1 MCKTNLIKFSM
12 INNFINKI
20 TARGFIHQC
29 TDKDK
34 LINLLSNKSI
44 KAYIGF
50 DCTAPSLHV
59 GSLLQIMCLR
69 LLQRCGHQPIVLL
82 GGGTTLIGDP
92 SGKDATRKILNDKTI
107 NANIVK
113 IKKIFKKLL
122 NFKDKKTIPIFVN
135 NAEWLNKLKYIEFL
149 RNIGKH
155 FTINK
160 MLSFDSVK
168 LRLERE
174 QSLSYMEFNYM
185 ILQAYDFYK
194 LNEKYD
200 CVLQIGGSDQWGNIV
215 NGVELI
221 RKINQKES
229 FGLTTPLITLSS
241 GAKMGKTENGAIW
254 LDEKLLSAY
263 DYWQFWRN
271 TNDAD
276 VKKFLKYF
284 TEIDEIE
291 LEKLIN
297 NEKNINK
304 LKILLANEATKIL
317 HGEKKSK
324 ESEMTGKET
333 FAGSGVGQN
342 LPVIF
347 IKDSLLKNGINIIDF
362 INDIKILNSKSEIRR
377 AINEKGIKINDTIVT
392 DEKKIISMNELNKD
406 YIKVSYGKKKHYK
419 IQLN

>member
-1 MCKTNLIKFSM
+1 MK
-12 INNFINKI
+12 NNFISEI
-20 TARGFIHQC
+20 TTRGFFHQC

-34 LINLLSNKSI
+34 LTDLLNNKSI

-59 GSLLQIMCLR
+59 GSLMQVMCLR
-69 LLQRCGHQPIVLL
+69 LLQKYGHQPIILL

-92 SGKDATRKILNDKTI
+92 SGKDSTRKILDKNTI
-107 NANIVK
+107 ENNIKK
-113 IKKIFKKLL
+113 IKKIFEKLL
-122 NFKDKKTIPIFVN
+122 DFKKKKTMPIFVD

-194 LNEKYD
+194 LNEKDD

-221 RKINQKES
+221 RRINHKES

-241 GAKMGKTENGAIW
+241 GAKMGKTEDGAIW

-271 TNDAD
+271 TNDVD
-276 VKKFLKYF
+276 VKRFLKYF
-284 TEIDEIE
+284 TEINEVEIE
-291 LEKLIN
+291 RIFN
-297 NEKNINK
+297 NEKNINN

-317 HGEKKSK
+317 HGDKKSK
-324 ESEMTGKET
+324 ESENTARET
-333 FAGSGVGQN
+333 FAGSGIGQN

-347 IKDSLLKNGINIIDF
+347 IKESLLKNGINVIDF
-362 INDIKILNSKSEIRR
+362 INRTKILNSKSEIRR
-377 AINEKGIKINDTIVT
+377 AITEKGIKINETVVAD
-392 DEKKIISMNELNKD
+392 DKKIIDLNDLNND
-406 YIKVSYGKKKHYK
+406 YIKISYGKKRHYRIK
-419 IQLN
+419 FN

>member
-1 MCKTNLIKFSM
+1 MCKSNLIKFSM
-12 INNFINKI
+12 KNNFINEI
-20 TARGFIHQC
+20 TTRGFFHQC
-29 TDKDK
+29 TDEVK
-34 LINLLSNKSI
+34 LTNLLNNKSI

-59 GSLLQIMCLR
+59 GSLLQVMCLR
-69 LLQRCGHQPIVLL
+69 LLQKYGHQPVVLL

-92 SGKDATRKILNDKTI
+92 SGKDSTRKILDEKTI
-107 NANIVK
+107 ENNIKK
-113 IKKIFKKLL
+113 IKKIFEKLL
-122 NFKDKKTIPIFVN
+122 DFKNKNTVPIFVN

-149 RNIGKH
+149 RSIGKH

-194 LNEKYD
+194 LHDKYN
-200 CVLQIGGSDQWGNIV
+200 CVLQLGGSDQWGNIV

-241 GAKMGKTENGAIW
+241 GAKMGKTEDGAIW

-276 VKKFLKYF
+276 VKRFLKYF
-284 TEIDEIE
+284 TEIDDLE
-291 LEKLIN
+291 LEKLFK
-297 NEKNINK
+297 NEKNINN

-324 ESEMTGKET
+324 ESENTAKET
-333 FAGSGVGQN
+333 FAGSGMGQN

-347 IKDSLLKNGINIIDF
+347 INKSLLKNGINIIDF
-362 INDIKILNSKSEIRR
+362 IDSTKILNSKSEIRR
-377 AINEKGIKINDTIVT
+377 AINEKGIKINDTVVV
-392 DEKKIISMNELNKD
+392 DDKKTISINDLDNNC
-406 YIKVSYGKKKHYK
+406 IKVSHGKKKHYK
-419 IQLN
+419 IKLD